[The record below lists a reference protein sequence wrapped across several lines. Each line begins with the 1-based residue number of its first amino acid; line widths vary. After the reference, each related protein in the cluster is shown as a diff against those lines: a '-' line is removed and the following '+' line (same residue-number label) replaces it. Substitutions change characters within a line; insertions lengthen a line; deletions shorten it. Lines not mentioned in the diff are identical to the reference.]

1 MTELKNIQ
9 GGFLSRK
16 HLLIFGV
23 LLIALVLLFLLDLFL
38 GSVRIPFSEIVRI
51 LISGEGKEEWVTIIY
66 KFRFPKA
73 ITALLA
79 GVALSVSGLQMQTV
93 FRNPLAGPYVLGIS
107 AGASLGVAILMLGFS
122 SLISASNIL
131 NIGNWAIVTAAWIG
145 SGVILFLILMVSM
158 RVRDIMTI
166 LILGIMFGSATT
178 AVVSIL
184 QYFSHETA
192 LKAFVV
198 WTMGSLGHVSH
209 EQLQVLSFSVIVGL
223 GISFASVKLLNA
235 LLLGETYATSLG
247 LNVKASRILI
257 FVSTSILAG
266 SITAF
271 CGPIGFI
278 GIAVPHIARMI
289 FNTADHRIL
298 LSGTLVLGGILLLF
312 SDIIAHVPGYG
323 TILPINSVTALVG
336 IPVVVWII
344 IRNRKYSAFS

>member
-1 MTELKNIQ
+1 MTEPKKIQ
-9 GGFLSRK
+9 GRLLTRK
-16 HLLIFGV
+16 HLFIFGV

-145 SGVILFLILMVSM
+145 SGLILFLILMVSM

-198 WTMGSLGHVSH
+198 WTMGSLGLVSR
-209 EQLQVLSFSVIVGL
+209 EQLQVLSFSVIIGL
-223 GISFASVKLLNA
+223 VISFASVKLLNA

-312 SDIIAHVPGYG
+312 SDIIAHVPGYD

-336 IPVVVWII
+336 IPVVIWII
-344 IRNRKYSAFS
+344 IQNRKYAAFS